1 MTKEEALSLEKIITK
16 IDKADETNCKKEE
29 EYNSFCT
36 NTREDWDEEKYQ
48 KLKREKALTEAA
60 YFAMRLKE
68 SENKHIIR
76 ITQNGREII
85 KVTEESREQA
95 FNVATKELVR
105 RFPIKRR

>member
-1 MTKEEALSLEKIITK
+1 MKPLSSLFYEAYEPRQKHYKLS
-16 IDKADETNCKKEE
+16 
-29 EYNSFCT
+29 
-36 NTREDWDEEKYQ
+36 
-48 KLKREKALTEAA
+48 
-60 YFAMRLKE
+60 MRLKG

>member
-60 YFAMRLKE
+60 YFY
-68 SENKHIIR
+68 
-76 ITQNGREII
+76 
-85 KVTEESREQA
+85 EQYQA
-95 FNVATKELVR
+95 DTCLLPLFHAKSPEY
-105 RFPIKRR
+105 

>member
-1 MTKEEALSLEKIITK
+1 
-16 IDKADETNCKKEE
+16 
-29 EYNSFCT
+29 
-36 NTREDWDEEKYQ
+36 
-48 KLKREKALTEAA
+48 
-60 YFAMRLKE
+60 MRLKE

>member
-1 MTKEEALSLEKIITK
+1 MKPLSSLFYEAYEPRQKHYKLS
-16 IDKADETNCKKEE
+16 
-29 EYNSFCT
+29 
-36 NTREDWDEEKYQ
+36 
-48 KLKREKALTEAA
+48 
-60 YFAMRLKE
+60 MRLKE

>member
-1 MTKEEALSLEKIITK
+1 MKPLSSLFYEAYEPRQKHYKLS
-16 IDKADETNCKKEE
+16 
-29 EYNSFCT
+29 
-36 NTREDWDEEKYQ
+36 
-48 KLKREKALTEAA
+48 
-60 YFAMRLKE
+60 MRLKE

-95 FNVATKELVR
+95 FDVATKELVR